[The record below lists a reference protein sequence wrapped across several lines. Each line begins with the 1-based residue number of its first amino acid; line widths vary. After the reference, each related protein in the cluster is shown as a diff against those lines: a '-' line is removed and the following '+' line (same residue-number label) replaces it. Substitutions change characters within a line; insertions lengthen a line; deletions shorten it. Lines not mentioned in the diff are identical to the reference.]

1 MKKNMVADPGGQKF
15 WDLISHQLIK
25 WEENH
30 YESHET
36 QDPKRISS
44 GISCLMSNENGE
56 QNHVSLVGK
65 IIIAVTSCGIGIN
78 FMITFDH
85 KSIFRFIS

>member
-1 MKKNMVADPGGQKF
+1 MNKNMVADPGGRKF

-25 WEENH
+25 WDENR

-56 QNHVSLVGK
+56 QNDVSLVGK
-65 IIIAVTSCGIGIN
+65 ITIAVTSCN
-78 FMITFDH
+78 FEDNFNFLLNAQ
-85 KSIFRFIS
+85 KYQF